1 MRSENPEYRRK
12 LFFHPRCKFKKEM
25 RTSAKRAQAAVT
37 VAEAAAG
44 DDAAAGVVKMRMP
57 LLPHMRRDA
66 AVAQFHGG
74 PVASLIDTAGDFAVA
89 LAVGGGVPTINFRV
103 DYLRPSSG
111 GHLLAVATA
120 RRVGRT
126 VGVADVDVFDEQGRL
141 TAIGRATYSAQVG

>member
-1 MRSENPEYRRK
+1 MAAETPTQSPSP
-12 LFFHPRCKFKKEM
+12 HPFGLAQLQALADASPFIAHCQM
-25 RTSAKRAQAAVT
+25 QVISA
-37 VAEAAAG
+37 
-44 DDAAAGVVKMRMP
+44 DAAAGVVKMRMP

-111 GHLLAVATA
+111 DHLLAVATA

>member
-1 MRSENPEYRRK
+1 MAAEPPTPSPPPTAFGLAQLQALADASPFIRHCQMEVI
-12 LFFHPRCKFKKEM
+12 
-25 RTSAKRAQAAVT
+25 SA
-37 VAEAAAG
+37 
-44 DDAAAGVVKMRMP
+44 DASAGVVKMRMP
-57 LLPHMRRDA
+57 LLPHLRRDA
-66 AVAQFHGG
+66 SVAQFHGG

-111 GHLLAVATA
+111 DHLLAVATA

-126 VGVADVDVFDEQGRL
+126 VGVADVDVFDDQGRL